1 VIGHVWYY
9 QLSNR
14 STAGPIAILDEWPAS
29 DGVEPPAT
37 DGEEVIVSE
46 IFREADPDG
55 FGILDMGAA
64 EKILLRSGL
73 PYDTLSAAWD
83 LVDGPPSK
91 GFLTPTELRRFL
103 RLAGW
108 AQEGVLPHKG
118 LLVRS
123 ERIASRGGVDLTPVY
138 RCTVPISR

>member
-1 VIGHVWYY
+1 M
-9 QLSNR
+9 
-14 STAGPIAILDEWPAS
+14 
-29 DGVEPPAT
+29 
-37 DGEEVIVSE
+37 SE
-46 IFREADPDG
+46 ILREADPDG
-55 FGILDMGAA
+55 FGILEMGTA

-83 LVDGPPSK
+83 LVDGPPPK

-118 LLVRS
+118 LLIRS
-123 ERIASRGGVDLTPVY
+123 ERVVSLKERLDLTMVY
-138 RCTVPISR
+138 RCTSPVSRRQLDTHKT